1 MKKSFSL
8 LEIILTISLISFL
21 YTLFIP
27 KKQINNLN
35 ELTNRL
41 SLYITNLRYKALV
54 DDKYDPEDP
63 LWHKKRWTIKF
74 FRCRESVG
82 GIYYSIYSDKNKTG
96 HPSIEDSLKD
106 PLTNK
111 NIYSS
116 NSCEE
121 NSANSKYVLLT
132 KNFGI
137 KEINISCNNTTSLG
151 QLSFGSDGKV
161 YTKLSAFEN
170 DSDNYE
176 LEKRCKIKLVT
187 KENINREIEINQF
200 TSYNRRIEE
209 DKR

>member
-41 SLYITNLRYKALV
+41 SLYITNLRYKALI

-121 NSANSKYVLLT
+121 NSSNSKYVLLT

-151 QLSFGSDGKV
+151 QLSFGSDGRV

-170 DSDNYE
+170 DSNDYE
-176 LEKRCKIKLVT
+176 LNKKCKIKLVT
-187 KENINREIEINQF
+187 KEEEIEEIEINPY
-200 TSYNRRIEE
+200 TSYIRRE
-209 DKR
+209 